1 MRSALQRKPC
11 HGDRRILLE
20 VGTRGSKLSLIQT
33 ELVADSI
40 RRRNTGLRIDRTVI
54 STAGDVDKRTPL
66 FSLDQKGIF
75 EKEIDQAVLDGRVD
89 FAVHSMKDIP
99 VLDKDSG
106 LLIASVPERG
116 PVADVLVSEGD
127 VPLRDLKRAS
137 RIGTSSLLRVAQV
150 RRVRPDLD
158 PEPIRGNVETRIRKV
173 DNGEFDAVVLAEA
186 GLERLGMTRR
196 ISEQLLVEDFMP
208 APGQGALAVVA
219 RSDNLGVIDILRS
232 IEHPPTRAE
241 IEAER
246 ELVRILEGGCKVPV
260 GALARAHG
268 DRIRIAACIFSIDGR
283 EKLLVERSGS
293 VREGTVLAREIGEEL
308 IQKGA
313 KKIEASWRTVYV

>member
-1 MRSALQRKPC
+1 M
-11 HGDRRILLE
+11 LLK
-20 VGTRGSKLSLIQT
+20 VGTRGSRLSLVQT

-40 RRRNTGLRIDRTVI
+40 RQQNPGLRIERKIIT
-54 STAGDVDKRTPL
+54 TAGDMDQRTPL

-99 VLDKDSG
+99 VFDKDSG

-116 PVADVLVSEGD
+116 SVADVLVSKGD
-127 VPLRDLKRAS
+127 AQLRNLKKGC
-137 RIGTSSLLRVAQV
+137 RIGTSSLLRVAQL

-158 PEPIRGNVETRIRKV
+158 PEPIRGNVETRIRRV
-173 DNGEFDAVVLAEA
+173 DKGEFDAVVLAEA
-186 GLERLGMTRR
+186 GLERLGMTGR

-232 IEHPPTRAE
+232 IEHPQTRAE

-268 DRIRIAACIFSIDGR
+268 DGIRIAACIFSIDGR

-293 VREGTVLAREIGEEL
+293 VREGTVLARKIGEEL

>member
-1 MRSALQRKPC
+1 M
-11 HGDRRILLE
+11 
-20 VGTRGSKLSLIQT
+20 GTRGSRLSLVQT
-33 ELVADSI
+33 ELVAKSV
-40 RRRNTGLRIDRTVI
+40 RQQNPGLRIDRTVI
-54 STAGDVDKRTPL
+54 TTAGDANQHTPL

-99 VLDKDSG
+99 VFDKNSQ

-116 PVADVLVSEGD
+116 PVGDVLVSKGD
-127 VPLRDLKRAS
+127 ALLKDLEKGS
-137 RIGTSSLLRVAQV
+137 RIGTSSLLRVAQL
-150 RRVRPDLD
+150 RRMRPNLN
-158 PEPIRGNVETRIRKV
+158 PEPIRGNVETRIQKV

-186 GLERLGMTRR
+186 GLARLGITGR
-196 ISEQLLVEDFMP
+196 ISEQLPVEDFMP

-219 RSDNLGVIDILRS
+219 RRDNLKVINILRS

-268 DRIRIAACIFSIDGR
+268 DRIKIAACIFSIDGK
-283 EKLLVERSGS
+283 EKLLAERSGRIQDG
-293 VREGTVLAREIGEEL
+293 VVLAREMGGEL
-308 IQKGA
+308 IERGA
-313 KKIEASWRTVYV
+313 KKIEESWRTVYV